1 MCSSLAVFWNQVIW
15 DQSVYINYLRAK
27 IMDFVSTK
35 NPNYIKPVEG
45 KKKDKQNQE
54 FKPNKEMVQWVYDY
68 FVGRSKLGEV
78 T

>member
-1 MCSSLAVFWNQVIW
+1 
-15 DQSVYINYLRAK
+15 
-27 IMDFVSTK
+27 MDFVSSK

-78 T
+78 TRLCSL